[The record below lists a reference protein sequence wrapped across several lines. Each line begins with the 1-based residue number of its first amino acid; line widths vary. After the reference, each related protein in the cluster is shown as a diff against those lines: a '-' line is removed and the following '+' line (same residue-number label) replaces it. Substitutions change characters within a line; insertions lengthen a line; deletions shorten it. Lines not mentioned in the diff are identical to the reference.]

1 MTLQVTSI
9 LTGIFCLLMVVLS
22 LQVSLR
28 RREKSVSVGD
38 GGDPTLQRRIRAHG
52 NFIENAPLMVLAV
65 AFLEYNAGA
74 RWLVAVIAL
83 AFFLS
88 RVVHAIGI
96 LYMEPPTL
104 RAIAMVMQHSA
115 FVVAGVWL
123 VWTAIAL

>member
-1 MTLQVTSI
+1 MTLQITSI
-9 LTGIFCLLMVVLS
+9 LTGIFCILIVVLS

-28 RREKSVSVGD
+28 RREKNVSVGD
-38 GGDPTLQRRIRAHG
+38 AGDRMLQRRIRAHG

-83 AFFLS
+83 AFLIS
-88 RVVHAIGI
+88 RVLHAIGI
-96 LYMEPPTL
+96 LYMEKPTL

-115 FVVAGVWL
+115 FVVAGAWL
-123 VWTAIAL
+123 LWTTV

>member
-1 MTLQVTSI
+1 MTLQITSI
-9 LTGIFCLLMVVLS
+9 LTGLFCLFMVTLS
-22 LQVSLR
+22 LRVSLR
-28 RREKSVSVGD
+28 RREMNVSVGD
-38 GGDPTLQRRIRAHG
+38 GGDKVLQRRIRAHG

-65 AFLEYNAGA
+65 AVIEYNAGV

-83 AFFLS
+83 AFLVS

-96 LYMEPPTL
+96 LYMERPTL

-123 VWTAIAL
+123 VWTAI